1 MLLAEGL
8 RHRFGAVRALDDIS
22 FAVEPGRKD
31 FQNFAARENRWLAK
45 LLVEADRER
54 VLGRAGAALR
64 QVPACAELSLRCELP
79 VYESRKL
86 LGR

>member
-1 MLLAEGL
+1 MALRGGLLVVA
-8 RHRFGAVRALDDIS
+8 R

-31 FQNFAARENRWLAK
+31 FQNFAAREDWWLAK

-54 VLGRAGAALR
+54 VLCRAGAALG
-64 QVPACAELSLRCELP
+64 QVLARAELSLRSQLS